1 MTPRGYTRRRPA
13 TAALP
18 VTAGGKIDL
27 QNGYVEVELI
37 ATNLLS
43 AHARF
48 YLAAHG
54 NLEPLDPPR
63 LSKDAHLGDFL

>member
-1 MTPRGYTRRRPA
+1 MKFEEFD
-13 TAALP
+13 
-18 VTAGGKIDL
+18 AGAERNL
-27 QNGYVEVELI
+27 QARSELI

-54 NLEPLDPPR
+54 SLEPLDPPR